1 MRTTLTLDPDVS
13 SLLERE
19 MANRKLPFKQVVN
32 DAIRKGLGASSP
44 ADFTFARYEMGQPHV
59 DLTHATRIAADLE
72 DEALAA
78 KLSEGR

>member
-1 MRTTLTLDPDVS
+1 
-13 SLLERE
+13 

-32 DAIRKGLGASSP
+32 DAIRRGLGSSSP
-44 ADFTFARYEMGQPHV
+44 VDFTFARYEMGQPRV